1 MATYYTK
8 SYAGQVPEGYTSQSQ
23 VAELQRQLNAKGAN
37 LKVDGVYGPA
47 TAAAYG
53 AYGGGRTGG
62 SSSSI
67 PSGYSQYVK
76 DFQAL
81 LSDATPS
88 ISYTPMSEAEIKSN
102 LEAALRPGVD
112 LAIARRKDQTLT
124 NKANIDVDAA
134 SRGMGASTWVTDVK
148 NRAQNEEA
156 DDIAYLES
164 QYGATIAQ
172 QFMNALQQEKANQ
185 LAVDQYNAS
194 AKASALQSALGLAG
208 DFYANDLAMAQQAA
222 GSGGRRSGGYEGDD
236 IEAWLNSLS
245 KAGKGT
251 SVAGTTIPINS
262 SSKKAGSK
270 GSAAKTI
277 KGMLTKSAASR

>member
-23 VAELQRQLNAKGAN
+23 VAELQRQLNSKGAN

-47 TAAAYG
+47 TAAAYST
-53 AYGGGRTGG
+53 YGGSAGG
-62 SSSSI
+62 NSSSI
-67 PSGYSQYVK
+67 PSGYTQYVK
-76 DFQAL
+76 DFQTL